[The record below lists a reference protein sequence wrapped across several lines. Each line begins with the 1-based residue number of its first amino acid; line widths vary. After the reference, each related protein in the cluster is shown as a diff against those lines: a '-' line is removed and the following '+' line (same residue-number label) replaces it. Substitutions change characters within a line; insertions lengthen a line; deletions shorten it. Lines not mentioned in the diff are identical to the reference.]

1 MIPWRVV
8 KIGARFWCKLR
19 NANIPPMAKKP
30 TMPHPVTPNQNHH
43 SQTHAQT
50 QSKHPSPRNLN
61 LKPPHKHINKHI
73 ISNLNLKTKQ
83 RYIKQIETVMTI
95 NQETTI
101 PIMFRLVAEK
111 TQENTINTRIT
122 NSKYT

>member
-1 MIPWRVV
+1 MNQLFKNKFYQTLNPLGMIPWRVV

-19 NANIPPMAKKP
+19 NANIPPKAKKP

-61 LKPPHKHINKHI
+61 LKPPQTHKQAHN
-73 ISNLNLKTKQ
+73 
-83 RYIKQIETVMTI
+83 
-95 NQETTI
+95 
-101 PIMFRLVAEK
+101 
-111 TQENTINTRIT
+111 
-122 NSKYT
+122 